1 LTRAGA
7 RVTLAT
13 APIVTS
19 AAVDVLIAA
28 AWIVLAADNLRLARR
43 ERAARTSVAARA
55 ARLGFL
61 VVLLSSAALLER
73 WTGGRFGFHPLAAA
87 AGVVL
92 AGAGLVLHLRAR
104 RTLGARWSSAVRV
117 QPGHQVVTSGPYA
130 VVRHPLYLGVLLL
143 AAGTVLAHPSTATL
157 CIAGGLALGI
167 GLKIPAEERSLR
179 AHCGDA
185 WRRYAAAVPALL
197 PRPSRVRAA
206 LLNRAGP

>member
-1 LTRAGA
+1 GA
-7 RVTLAT
+7 LVTLAN
-13 APIVTS
+13 
-19 AAVDVLIAA
+19 AADVLIAA

-43 ERAARTSVAARA
+43 ARAPRTSVAARA

-61 VVLLSSAALLER
+61 AVLLAGAALLER
-73 WTGGRFGFHPLAAA
+73 RTGGRLSFPPPAAPPRGAPPPAAA

-92 AGAGLVLHLRAR
+92 AGAGLALPLRAR
-104 RTLGARWSSAVRV
+104 RTLGARWSSAVTV
-117 QPGHQVVTSGPYA
+117 QPGHLVVTSGPYA

-143 AAGTVLAHPSTATL
+143 AAGTVLAHPSTATI
-157 CIAGGLALGI
+157 CIAGGLAAGVA
-167 GLKIPAEERSLR
+167 LKIPAEERSLR

-185 WRRYAAAVPALL
+185 RRRYAAPLPPPR

>member
-1 LTRAGA
+1 A
-7 RVTLAT
+7 R
-13 APIVTS
+13 IVTS
-19 AAVDVLIAA
+19 VAVDVLIAA

-61 VVLLSSAALLER
+61 VVLLSGAALLER
-73 WTGGRFGFHPLAAA
+73 WTGGRLGFHPLAAA

-143 AAGTVLAHPSTATL
+143 AAGTVLAHPSTAAR
-157 CIAGGLALGI
+157 CIAGRLVLGL
-167 GLKIPAEERSLR
+167 GLKHPPAARS
-179 AHCGDA
+179 
-185 WRRYAAAVPALL
+185 P
-197 PRPSRVRAA
+197 P
-206 LLNRAGP
+206 